1 MKTIQKIENNEAWNR
16 YVRIKQLKQRSEEM
30 LLVMGAELYEFSTK
44 KQYQALGYDTFEAF
58 LGDPEI
64 DIVPRTAYRMI
75 RIYKIFILEYAAS
88 LQLDTQDYY
97 IEALIDKD
105 PDYVRLLTDTGVSKL
120 DKIAS
125 YITDNNRFALLN
137 TASTTSRTDLDIHLN
152 DKANN
157 YLPQWQRQVD
167 ECIEAS
173 RRIFKNESTPVEIQS
188 LAREYTVKLIQFRET
203 FSA

>member
-44 KQYQALGYDTFEAF
+44 KQYQSLGYDTFEAF

-88 LQLDTQDYY
+88 LQLDIQDNY

>member
-88 LQLDTQDYY
+88 LQLDIQDNY

-152 DKANN
+152 DKVNN